1 MSGPGGQGNDPLEEM
16 GSFVTSTVD
25 LLGTTETSYDSLA
38 GRPSDQPALPVLSPL
53 HDFEGSP
60 QAQDLS
66 PASKD
71 SLHMGHMLKDS
82 TNLLSDNVGKFSMGG
97 SGNTS
102 GLNLMASAFPA
113 EPSSSSR
120 ARSEISATEDVQVG
134 LSHTHMGHASLT
146 DTRGVAS
153 FAASLEGPIQVT
165 IKEPEKVETVS
176 GLGLKTHYVTYTVV
190 THSDMAGFIAEGME
204 VRRRFSDFDALHKFL
219 RAEFRGLIIPPLP
232 EKSFLQG
239 KMAQDEFIRLRRADL
254 QAFLKGLTRHPVL
267 REAEAVKLFLL
278 QPGELMRNPA
288 WTYLIHPPPGA
299 RAMRPGSS
307 GPNLM
312 ESSGDMGPLGSPA
325 GGGAVA
331 ANLRAGLGSWVS
343 WVKASVA
350 QLGPSKQE
358 LSSEE
363 IMLRQSKELLS
374 DLHRL
379 LELCSESAR
388 SLCNHMEGLSS
399 DMRELGRNWAMLSRF
414 EEAVQAKVGQYTA
427 QGVSAGNRAADL
439 NKAAFGSV
447 KQHSVWRQLSVKTA
461 ASLVTLHDYYMLVPE
476 AIAALEIREAALT
489 HLQTL
494 QADLEAKQQQLE
506 QLQAGGRKVPGV
518 IPVDKQIAGLT
529 GAITGLQEQ
538 SKVAQADYDLI
549 RKRNQA
555 ELGRL
560 SLERE
565 ADFRR
570 TMCLFASTQASLV
583 QVSADNWALLARQ
596 YAE

>member
-1 MSGPGGQGNDPLEEM
+1 MW
-16 GSFVTSTVD
+16 
-25 LLGTTETSYDSLA
+25 
-38 GRPSDQPALPVLSPL
+38 
-53 HDFEGSP
+53 
-60 QAQDLS
+60 
-66 PASKD
+66 AS
-71 SLHMGHMLKDS
+71 
-82 TNLLSDNVGKFSMGG
+82 V
-97 SGNTS
+97 
-102 GLNLMASAFPA
+102 
-113 EPSSSSR
+113 
-120 ARSEISATEDVQVG
+120 V
-134 LSHTHMGHASLT
+134 SHTLRRQRPWLLLCLT
-146 DTRGVAS
+146 
-153 FAASLEGPIQVT
+153 LQVT

-190 THSDMAGFIAEGME
+190 THSDMPGFIAEGME

-307 GPNLM
+307 GSSLM

-363 IMLRQSKELLS
+363 IMLRQAGGVAEKPTHAHGMHAVVMLREGALADALPCSLSVSKELLS

-538 SKVAQADYDLI
+538 IKVAQADYDLI

-555 ELGRL
+555 ELARL

>member
-1 MSGPGGQGNDPLEEM
+1 M
-16 GSFVTSTVD
+16 
-25 LLGTTETSYDSLA
+25 
-38 GRPSDQPALPVLSPL
+38 
-53 HDFEGSP
+53 
-60 QAQDLS
+60 
-66 PASKD
+66 
-71 SLHMGHMLKDS
+71 
-82 TNLLSDNVGKFSMGG
+82 
-97 SGNTS
+97 
-102 GLNLMASAFPA
+102 
-113 EPSSSSR
+113 
-120 ARSEISATEDVQVG
+120 
-134 LSHTHMGHASLT
+134 
-146 DTRGVAS
+146 
-153 FAASLEGPIQVT
+153 AASVQMWASVECHTLRRQRTWLLLCLTLQVT

-190 THSDMAGFIAEGME
+190 THSDMPGFIAEGME

-363 IMLRQSKELLS
+363 IMLRQAGHTIPPAAAAAAPLLLLPPPLLLLLLGLGWSMSQPPATHVHSKSKELLS

-388 SLCNHMEGLSS
+388 SLCTHMEGLSS

-414 EEAVQAKVGQYTA
+414 EEAVQAKVCAGANRTPWNSSCFSAHGLRGWVCRRAGVSSFPRQVGQYTA

-461 ASLVTLHDYYMLVPE
+461 ASLVSSRHALSVSCATHAVTLHDYYMLVPE

-538 SKVAQADYDLI
+538 IKVAQADYDLI

-555 ELGRL
+555 ELARL